1 MNEIRDAA
9 IKAFGHGQTWT
20 GAGLVVLAPVLYML
34 AHAVMGPVDN
44 VLAGLIGAV
53 SAMGAQMIGGGV
65 AGKIYRENKA
75 DAAAPEVKP

>member
-9 IKAFGHGQTWT
+9 IQAFGHGQTWT
-20 GAGLVVLAPVLYML
+20 GAALVILAPVLYIL
-34 AHAVMGPVDN
+34 AHCIMGPVDN

-65 AGKIYRENKA
+65 AGKIYREKT
-75 DAAAPEVKP
+75 PEAK